1 MTTTGRRRID
11 LTPIS
16 RSLAMFTTSRIAA
29 FAACLAL
36 IATVAQ
42 AKDAPTTAEKPAA
55 AKPAAG
61 QPRIQIAILLDTSNS
76 MDGLINQARQQLWKI
91 VNEFATAKQNGKAP
105 KLEVALLQY
114 GNNGLPAKEGYIQL
128 VTGFTDNLDAVSEKL
143 FALKTNGGNEYCG
156 WVIDVAV
163 KSLDWSKSNGDLKT
177 IYIAG
182 NEPFTQGPVDF
193 RKACKAAVEKGITV
207 NTIHCGSDAEGVNG
221 KWKDGALL
229 ADGAYVSINQNRKV
243 VAINAPQD
251 KKIVQLSATLNTT
264 YIAYGDVKK
273 RTALATNQTAQ
284 DSNASRLGTYAAV
297 NRAFTKGCPTLYC
310 NSQWD
315 LVDALKAKKIDLA
328 KIKKEHLPKEM
339 QKLSLAECKAYVKKK
354 ADERAKISKE
364 IAELK
369 KARDTYVAKKRRELA
384 KKTGKTNVLE
394 TAVIKSLRTQAAKKQ
409 FKFEN

>member
-1 MTTTGRRRID
+1 MTTTGRRRFN
-11 LTPIS
+11 LTPMP

-29 FAACLAL
+29 LAACLAL
-36 IATVAQ
+36 IATTAR
-42 AKDAPTTAEKPAA
+42 AKDAPATAAKSAA

-91 VNEFATAKQNGKAP
+91 VNEFATAKQNGKTP

-114 GNNGLPAKEGYIQL
+114 GNNSLPAKEGYIEL

-156 WVIDVAV
+156 QVIDVAV
-163 KSLDWSKSNGDLKT
+163 KSLGWSKSGSDLKT

-193 RKACKAAVEKGITV
+193 RKACKSAVEMGITV
-207 NTIHCGSDAEGVNG
+207 NTIHCGSDAAGVGG

-229 ADGAYVSINQNRKV
+229 ADGSYVSINQDRKV

-251 KKIVQLSATLNTT
+251 KKIVELSAKLNTT
-264 YIAYGDVKK
+264 YIAYGDVKT
-273 RTALATNQTAQ
+273 RSNLAANQVAQ
-284 DSNASRLGTYAAV
+284 DKNAAKLGTYALV

-315 LVDALKAKKIDLA
+315 LVDALKEKKIDLA
-328 KIKKEHLPKEM
+328 KIKKEHLPKEL
-339 QKLSLAECKAYVKKK
+339 QKLSPAECKAYIQKK
-354 ADERAKISKE
+354 ADERAKISKD
-364 IAELK
+364 IADLK
-369 KARDTYVAKKRRELA
+369 KTRDVYVAKKRRELA
-384 KKTGKTNVLE
+384 KTGKADALE
-394 TAVIKSLRTQAAKKQ
+394 TAVIKSLRTQATKKRFTFQ
-409 FKFEN
+409 N